1 MRLSALATLV
11 TAAALSACGP
21 TVSYQRAP
29 DVRIEAGSRWAWS
42 PPDADGLTREQ
53 GATIPDDSTA
63 RRIRAAIEAELV
75 AKGFPVASADQAQ
88 FVVHFHVARRSVTD
102 TLPPPEDPS
111 ATGGV
116 IRARD
121 GWGAYGNPEEL
132 AQRLVSWEEGTLVI
146 DALTPD
152 RGIVVW
158 RGIIAGEVPVK
169 AETRPDAAI
178 REAVRRLLRGFP

>member
-1 MRLSALATLV
+1 MRPSIIATLV

-29 DVRIEAGSRWAWS
+29 DVRIDAGARWAWS
-42 PPDADGLTREQ
+42 PPDADGLKREQ
-53 GATIPDDSTA
+53 GALIPEDSTA
-63 RRIRAAIEAELV
+63 RRISAAIEAELV
-75 AKGFPVASADQAQ
+75 ARGFPVVRPEQAQ
-88 FVVHFHVARRSVTD
+88 FLVHFHVARRTVID
-102 TLPPPEDPS
+102 TLPPRDDPQ

-116 IRARD
+116 VRAPD
-121 GWGAYGNPEEL
+121 AWGVYGNPEEL
-132 AQRLVSWEEGTLVI
+132 AERLVSWEEGTLVI

-152 RGIVVW
+152 RRIVAW